1 LRLNIVLCRA
11 RFAVPACTST
21 GYRKEIILNQTE
33 NTFASRLMSPSDAAA
48 ATTMSKT
55 LLRSM
60 AAEGQFPAPLQI
72 GVKRIAYVRAEV
84 ESWIDERIASRSAM
98 N

>member
-1 LRLNIVLCRA
+1 M
-11 RFAVPACTST
+11 
-21 GYRKEIILNQTE
+21 NQNET
-33 NTFASRLMSPSDAAA
+33 TFAPRLMSPSDAAA

-60 AAEGQFPAPLQI
+60 ALEGQFPAPIQV

-84 ESWIDERIASRSAM
+84 EGWIDERIASRTAL